1 MFTYVFAFAS
11 ASASAIKYL
20 CDPFE
25 LQRNRNTPLVIKL
38 SLYGFV
44 EDGEEDADL
53 ICVFV
58 EDAKEDTKTNVFL
71 WKTLEGIMNL
81 KIIIFNSICQRLPQK
96 YIQNCVFLSV
106 FHKKTIRN

>member
-1 MFTYVFAFAS
+1 M
-11 ASASAIKYL
+11 
-20 CDPFE
+20 
-25 LQRNRNTPLVIKL
+25 PLMIKL

-58 EDAKEDTKTNVFL
+58 EDAKEDTKTIVFL
-71 WKTLEGIMNL
+71 WKTLEGIKNI
-81 KIIIFNSICQRLPQK
+81 KRTIFNSICQRLPQK

-106 FHKKTIRN
+106 FHKNTMGN